1 MHSPS
6 QPGHQHLQ
14 ARHPPTWQGR
24 PSAAS
29 DLQGLGKAVT
39 WTPPPF
45 SSPGPRQPALTPWSS
60 WSSLDRSPNL
70 SSGGFFLPNPY
81 LSTCDPRQDQGR
93 RVGGDWGGKA
103 GEGIWCLLPGPTT
116 RRRRVL
122 AGVRGEGLWASP
134 ACLPATPLPESPE
147 AFSASSITEPGSPLL
162 PLS

>member
-45 SSPGPRQPALTPWSS
+45 SSPGSRQPALTPWSS

-81 LSTCDPRQDQGR
+81 LPATRGR
-93 RVGGDWGGKA
+93 TRA
-103 GEGIWCLLPGPTT
+103 GEWEETEVGRLGRASGACCPGPTT